1 MNTTAYIELGIIQRR
16 QGLRG
21 SVVVR
26 LYHDDVPQLDS
37 LSALFIRIN
46 HTLVPYGIEQ
56 LSCQHRKAIV
66 KLQGI
71 DDPDAA
77 HNLQGCSILVP
88 PGVLPQLSPQAAS
101 TDKLLGYH
109 VMDVRAG
116 NLGTVQAVCAPSRQ
130 KLLVIDY
137 QGRELL
143 VPYHDAIVT
152 HVDHG
157 QQTIVVQLPNGFIK
171 AMY

>member
-1 MNTTAYIELGIIQRR
+1 MNTAAYIELGIIQRR
-16 QGLRG
+16 KGLRG

-26 LYHDDVPQLDS
+26 LNHDVPHLDS
-37 LSALFIRIN
+37 LSTLFIQIN
-46 HTLVPYGIEQ
+46 HTLVPYCIEQ
-56 LSCQHRKAIV
+56 LSCQDRKAII

-77 HNLQGCSILVP
+77 HALQGCSILVP
-88 PGVLPQLSPQAAS
+88 SGELPQLAPQS
-101 TDKLLGYH
+101 TYLDRLIGYH
-109 VMDVRAG
+109 VMDVREG
-116 NLGTVQAVCAPSRQ
+116 SLGAVQAVYAPSQQ

-137 QGRELL
+137 QGQELL
-143 VPYHDAIVT
+143 VPYHEAIVT

-157 QQTIVVQLPNGFIK
+157 QQTIVVRLPNGFIK